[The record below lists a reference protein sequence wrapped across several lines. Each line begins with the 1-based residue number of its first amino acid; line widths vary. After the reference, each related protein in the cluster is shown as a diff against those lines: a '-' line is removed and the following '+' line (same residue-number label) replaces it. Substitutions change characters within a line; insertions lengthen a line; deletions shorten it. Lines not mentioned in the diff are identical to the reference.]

1 MLYILSKNIPLVAM
15 IVGAILVV
23 LGGKTHSSALT
34 GLGFVGVVAG
44 IFLIGF
50 AQTGIF

>member
-1 MLYILSKNIPLVAM
+1 MLYILSENIPLVAI
-15 IVGAILVV
+15 IVGAILVMF
-23 LGGKTHSSALT
+23 GGKTHSSTLI